1 MRELQAV
8 CENEGHRWAH
18 EMACL
23 LGKIPKT
30 QAAGQGARLSPQLA
44 DWFEGVY
51 SDILAR
57 GEAEL
62 PPPVKR
68 PGKRGRPRKSKAAN
82 LHARL
87 DIHRHAVLR
96 CLRDA
101 GVPFTNNLAE
111 RDIRMV
117 KLRQKISGCHRTL
130 AGAQMFARIRSYIST
145 SLKQHQNLLHNI
157 TNAITGNPW
166 IPQPR
171 PPNQ

>member
-1 MRELQAV
+1 MR
-8 CENEGHRWAH
+8 R
-18 EMACL
+18 
-23 LGKIPKT
+23 KS
-30 QAAGQGARLSPQLA
+30 LSPRR
-44 DWFEGVY
+44 
-51 SDILAR
+51 R
-57 GEAEL
+57 GTDRIVELSERVTEL

-68 PGKRGRPRKSKAAN
+68 PGKRGKPRKSKAAN

-87 DIHRHAVLR
+87 VTHREAVLR
-96 CLRDA
+96 CLREPV
-101 GVPFTNNLAE
+101 VPFTNNLAE

-117 KLRQKISGCHRTL
+117 KVRQEVSGCHRTF